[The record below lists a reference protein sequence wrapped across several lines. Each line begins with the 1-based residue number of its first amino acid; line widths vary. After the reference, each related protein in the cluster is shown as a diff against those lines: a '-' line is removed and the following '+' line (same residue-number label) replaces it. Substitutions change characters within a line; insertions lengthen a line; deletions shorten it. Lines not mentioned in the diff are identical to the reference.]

1 MMKCKIYM
9 MNYSNASSY
18 GKTFGKTLHFNEEL
32 NPVCYNLT
40 RVIEKLTN

>member
-1 MMKCKIYM
+1 M
-9 MNYSNASSY
+9 MNYNNASSY